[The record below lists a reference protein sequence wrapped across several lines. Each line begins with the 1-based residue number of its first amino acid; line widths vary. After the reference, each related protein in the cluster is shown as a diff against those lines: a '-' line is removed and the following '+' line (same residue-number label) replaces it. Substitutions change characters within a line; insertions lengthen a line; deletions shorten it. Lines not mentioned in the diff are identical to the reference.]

1 MQSVSSGQLKTP
13 IILTYLMPGLGGRW
27 RWGVNSLIFSGGS
40 LNCDPFQLYLGNIFF
55 MMYIPWGIIW
65 LLLHVGV
72 SNKTKESSMTWVLV
86 TGRQRS
92 RGGGLKS
99 WLPTKSFLLSSF
111 RDVHLPGLSPWKDHV
126 SLEPNHGP
134 PAPPSRDGPL
144 LWKMDFTQ
152 LSVPACHSVNPR
164 TFPYSYMKTGL
175 PVPS

>member
-1 MQSVSSGQLKTP
+1 
-13 IILTYLMPGLGGRW
+13 MPGLGGRW

-134 PAPPSRDGPL
+134 PAPPSQEMGPSSGKWISPSSL
-144 LWKMDFTQ
+144 SQ
-152 LSVPACHSVNPR
+152 LVIQSTPEPFLTLTWRQDCQCLPR
-164 TFPYSYMKTGL
+164 VSFPWMTSATRM
-175 PVPS
+175 